1 MKNQKANTDR
11 LEKID
16 LIYSEITK
24 LVKAGESEKAFA
36 LRLEAD
42 SLRLTWKR

>member
-1 MKNQKANTDR
+1 MKNNKANTDR

-36 LRLEAD
+36 LRVKVDA
-42 SLRLTWKR
+42 LRISWKG